1 MLCVCVCRAEVLT
14 PAFVLYVLKSYFTY
28 LDQLAEGR
36 TDKISG
42 PTASPSTVEAVD
54 MSADAANLF
63 YVDNAG
69 GEAQEK
75 TSKSKKKRANK
86 KKKRANK
93 SSEASPAKRS
103 RALGS

>member
-1 MLCVCVCRAEVLT
+1 M
-14 PAFVLYVLKSYFTY
+14 FYVQKSYFAY

-42 PTASPSTVEAVD
+42 QTASPSTVAAAD

-69 GEAQEK
+69 GDVQEK
-75 TSKSKKKRANK
+75 TSKSKKKHANK